1 MHNCP
6 CTAERVEGPGAP
18 GNRIRVSEGP
28 GAGPI
33 VADSLPFVTLR
44 GTTPVTSTLTCGP
57 VEPVGPT
64 GRGVSL
70 EVVLLFV
77 DIAVDALGAAREEID
92 ALNVYPVPDGDT
104 GTNMYLTVSAAR
116 DAVREATGGDPGAD
130 LGEALAAFSRGA
142 LLGARG
148 NSGVILSEMMRA
160 IARRLARSTPEERNA
175 EVLAQALRLASD
187 AAYAAVGTPV
197 EGTILSVA
205 RAAAEAAEVTTEKPG
220 ARTRDVF
227 TDAAEAARAALAR
240 TPGQLQALAD
250 AGVVDAGGRG
260 LSVVLDAA
268 ETALTGRRPEPVL
281 PRIGRHAIPVTTPT
295 TGSGHPP
302 GADLTPGGPSY
313 EVMYLLDTD
322 AEQVPALRERLAG
335 LGDSLVVVG
344 DERLW
349 NVHVHVDDVGAAI
362 EAGIEAGRPHRIRVT
377 HFHDQVTQQTAQQE
391 REAAR
396 PREGRCVVV
405 VSAGPGLTAL
415 FGEAGAVVVE
425 GGPGRRPSTGDLL
438 AAITGCGAQEVVVL
452 PNDGDSV
459 RAAQVAASTAT
470 QDTGVRVAVIPTQAQ
485 VQGLAALAVHEP
497 GRGFDAD
504 VLEMTATARHARH
517 GAVTV
522 AARQAMT
529 MAGPCEPGDAL
540 GVVAGDFAVVGSA
553 LADVA
558 TEVLE
563 RLVVGGGELVTI
575 VSGADDPEGAL
586 AEHCTAWL
594 AEHHPY
600 VDAVVYDG
608 GQERYPLLLA
618 VE

>member
-1 MHNCP
+1 VHNCP

-205 RAAAEAAEVTTEKPG
+205 RAAAEAAEVTTEEPG

-377 HFHDQVTQQTAQQE
+377 HFHDQVTQQAAQE

>member
-205 RAAAEAAEVTTEKPG
+205 RAAAEAAEVTTEEPG